1 MVRTDYLRMEITDR
15 WKMNHVQNGTGWM
28 NGGFFGQMDR
38 AVQKGERICK
48 ISDRRRITVG
58 MMR

>member
-1 MVRTDYLRMEITDR
+1 MVRSDYLRMEITDR
-15 WKMNHVQNGTGWM
+15 WKMNNVYTGTGWR
-28 NGGFFGQMDR
+28 NGGFCGHTDW
-38 AVQKGERICK
+38 AVRRGERIYK